1 MIRRRTGQE
10 RVFARRRIGGIC
22 RRRIVTA
29 GDNART
35 HQSAKI
41 KNKGKIS
48 HTLEYILFMEKLP
61 IVAALGL
68 PVVALVERKTLRVS
82 NASLTSH
89 CASRK
94 TRRLGH
100 RKMQAFFCGARL
112 TSL

>member
-10 RVFARRRIGGIC
+10 RAFARRRIGGIC

-61 IVAALGL
+61 IVAAFGL
-68 PVVALVERKTLRVS
+68 PVVALVE
-82 NASLTSH
+82 
-89 CASRK
+89 RK

-112 TSL
+112 TSLWQVLLGRG